1 MLGSLITI
9 TEEDSLL
16 FTHVK
21 GKTCTHYNIKRL
33 HYEDTFGR
41 PPVFSTK
48 VIWIPLGQTMK
59 SIFSDSVL
67 SESIITNAHNNKDW
81 KAIESKTGLYW
92 FCLTTISDWSRNIIL
107 PRNQSDANL
116 ERRISIFPRPSQ
128 FKYVYVEFLLVIFML
143 FSSFLDRRFDYID
156 SDLRPSSKI
165 RSNT

>member
-1 MLGSLITI
+1 
-9 TEEDSLL
+9 
-16 FTHVK
+16 
-21 GKTCTHYNIKRL
+21 
-33 HYEDTFGR
+33 
-41 PPVFSTK
+41 
-48 VIWIPLGQTMK
+48 MK
-59 SIFSDSVL
+59 SMFSDSLL

-128 FKYVYVEFLLVIFML
+128 FEYVYVEFLLVIFML